1 MIRDTDDVLP
11 VLWHLEPQVGVGAAG
26 IIIPCNRSSISAED
40 VEHRVEPAADPPRE
54 AFDLEHLP
62 LGGGEPEA
70 IDIPIGADNSI
81 EGERRLAGGCLGRGV
96 VRLDLEE
103 VTEGGDPERDRGGT
117 DAVGVLGKQGE
128 NGSRRRH
135 GHFLDDRPGG
145 IAEECHRHRLP
156 RLAPRRVNGRGTGE
170 RADVE
175 AVAAVAVAGVAR
187 LADLDVVGPLLG
199 GDEAQHAVLL
209 GDGRIVRRRYLKPLR
224 VEDRH
229 RGVEEVAPQA
239 ECLDVDAEPLPLGKL
254 HRVEI
259 DILVLHHAVDGD
271 VEIEGLRLLERAV
284 GLLLVGDRQG
294 ADADRAE
301 VGNPRLAADLEKL
314 LPERVVVGDE
324 DRGLDGVVINRRDR
338 ADRQRRGHRE
348 PDRGVEKDLLR
359 VLQPR
364 SLERQFALAA
374 ALHPARQDDG
384 QLRIGGGGHI
394 RCRRGTDRRQ
404 NRHDQSPDFR
414 PGPTGMRHRF
424 PGGSGS
430 AAAPGVRAAKGR
442 WDRGTSSLSLR
453 PGRPPA
459 STPGWAS
466 AGGRLELRRQ
476 AISPW
481 RTFPPST
488 ISIGRSPGAIS
499 SLSATIPSRS

>member
-1 MIRDTDDVLP
+1 MET
-11 VLWHLEPQVGVGAAG
+11 
-26 IIIPCNRSSISAED
+26 
-40 VEHRVEPAADPPRE
+40 
-54 AFDLEHLP
+54 
-62 LGGGEPEA
+62 
-70 IDIPIGADNSI
+70 
-81 EGERRLAGGCLGRGV
+81 
-96 VRLDLEE
+96 
-103 VTEGGDPERDRGGT
+103 
-117 DAVGVLGKQGE
+117 
-128 NGSRRRH
+128 
-135 GHFLDDRPGG
+135 
-145 IAEECHRHRLP
+145 
-156 RLAPRRVNGRGTGE
+156 
-170 RADVE
+170 
-175 AVAAVAVAGVAR
+175 VAAIAVAGVAR

-209 GDGRIVRRRYLKPLR
+209 GDGRIVRRRHLKPLR

-229 RGVEEVAPQA
+229 RGIEEIAPQA
-239 ECLDVDAEPLPLGKL
+239 ECLDIDAEPLPLGKL

-259 DILVLHHAVDGD
+259 DILVLHHAMDGD

-294 ADADRAE
+294 ADANRAE

-314 LPERVVVGDE
+314 LPERVVVRDE

-338 ADRQRRGHRE
+338 ADRQRRGDRE

-359 VLQPR
+359 VLEPR

-374 ALHPARQDDG
+374 ALHPAWQDDV
-384 QLRIGGGGHI
+384 QLRIGGEGHI

-442 WDRGTSSLSLR
+442 WDRGTSSRSLR

-459 STPGWAS
+459 PTPGAS
-466 AGGRLELRRQ
+466 GRQPVHGSSGDVRQSAPGG
-476 AISPW
+476 
-481 RTFPPST
+481 
-488 ISIGRSPGAIS
+488 
-499 SLSATIPSRS
+499 PSRHRQSRSGGHREPSAPCRQRCPAGHKSWLPNPRR